1 MSAALKGFYWK
12 QLKELGIE
20 FELPY
25 RNYTLAQLRDSYEAL
40 VKEGLASPVDEDAAR
55 ASYQAKAASQAPVE
69 PQPQSQP
76 TAPTAPT
83 PASAV
88 PVSSQ
93 SVHEHAAERAYSA
106 GYDEE
111 PVRIDPVTKFVWF
124 REEVRKPA
132 APRPRARRKLTYVDP
147 GTKTMEV
154 SDGRY
159 VETVEV
165 SGQQRNTGE
174 VRITM
179 PSYQV
184 GVYLDPK
191 FKDEVQI
198 ADPSS
203 SGAAYVFLATTVQRL
218 GEDKG
223 FEFLKSLHKNIS
235 QYTKS
240 GIAPVK
246 ATALGETAVGIAF
259 MHDMLTQ
266 KLQGAPIGT

>member
-20 FELPY
+20 FERPY
-25 RNYTLAQLRDSYEAL
+25 RNYTLAELRDSYSAL
-40 VKEGLASPVDEDAAR
+40 VEEGLAPAIDEDAAR
-55 ASYQAKAASQAPVE
+55 ASYQKE
-69 PQPQSQP
+69 PERPEPQP
-76 TAPTAPT
+76 TAPEPPNAP
-83 PASAV
+83 SV
-88 PVSSQ
+88 PVSAHN
-93 SVHEHAAERAYSA
+93 VHEHAAERAYSA

-111 PVRIDPVTKFVWF
+111 PVRIDPVTKFIWF

-132 APRPRARRKLTYVDP
+132 APRPRARRKLTYVDS

-191 FKDEVQI
+191 FKDFKIHVYN
-198 ADPSS
+198 D
-203 SGAAYVFLATTVQRL
+203 V
-218 GEDKG
+218 KG
-223 FEFLKSLHKNIS
+223 FDLFDVQKFYGGADLVPA
-235 QYTKS
+235 
-240 GIAPVK
+240 GIK
-246 ATALGETAVGIAF
+246 RIYVGNDLCY
-259 MHDMLTQ
+259 DMLTVIRTIEEEYNRLR
-266 KLQGAPIGT
+266 LQGRA

>member
-20 FELPY
+20 FERPY
-25 RNYTLAQLRDSYEAL
+25 RNYTLAELRDSYSAL
-40 VKEGLASPVDEDAAR
+40 VEEGLAPAIDEDAAR
-55 ASYQAKAASQAPVE
+55 ASYQKE
-69 PQPQSQP
+69 PERPESQP
-76 TAPTAPT
+76 TAPEPPATPT
-83 PASAV
+83 V
-88 PVSSQ
+88 PVSAHN
-93 SVHEHAAERAYSA
+93 VHEHAAERAYSA

-111 PVRIDPVTKFVWF
+111 PVRIDPETRFIWF

-132 APRPRARRKLTYVDP
+132 APRPRARRKLTYVDS

-191 FKDEVQI
+191 FKDFKIHVYNDVRGFDLFDVQKFYGG
-198 ADPSS
+198 ADLVPA
-203 SGAAYVFLATTVQRL
+203 GIKRIYVGNDLC
-218 GEDKG
+218 
-223 FEFLKSLHKNIS
+223 
-235 QYTKS
+235 Y
-240 GIAPVK
+240 
-246 ATALGETAVGIAF
+246 
-259 MHDMLTQ
+259 DMLTVIRTIEEEYNRLR
-266 KLQGAPIGT
+266 LQGRA

>member
-40 VKEGLASPVDEDAAR
+40 VKEGLASSVDEDAAR

-132 APRPRARRKLTYVDP
+132 SPRPRARRKLTYVDP

-191 FKDEVQI
+191 FKDFKIHVYNDVRGFDLFDVQKFYGG
-198 ADPSS
+198 ADLVPA
-203 SGAAYVFLATTVQRL
+203 GIKRIYVGNDLC
-218 GEDKG
+218 
-223 FEFLKSLHKNIS
+223 
-235 QYTKS
+235 Y
-240 GIAPVK
+240 
-246 ATALGETAVGIAF
+246 
-259 MHDMLTQ
+259 DMLTVIRTIEEEYNRLR
-266 KLQGAPIGT
+266 LQDRT

>member
-40 VKEGLASPVDEDAAR
+40 VEEGLAPAIDEDAAR
-55 ASYQAKAASQAPVE
+55 ASYQKE
-69 PQPQSQP
+69 PERPEPQP
-76 TAPTAPT
+76 TAPEP
-83 PASAV
+83 PQPSV
-88 PVSSQ
+88 PVSSHN
-93 SVHEHAAERAYSA
+93 VHEHAAERAYSA

-111 PVRIDPVTKFVWF
+111 PVRIDPVTKFIWF

-132 APRPRARRKLTYVDP
+132 APRPRARRKLTYVDS

-191 FKDEVQI
+191 FKDFKIHVYN
-198 ADPSS
+198 D
-203 SGAAYVFLATTVQRL
+203 V
-218 GEDKG
+218 KG
-223 FEFLKSLHKNIS
+223 FDLFDVQKFYGGADLVPA
-235 QYTKS
+235 
-240 GIAPVK
+240 GIK
-246 ATALGETAVGIAF
+246 RIYVGNDLCY
-259 MHDMLTQ
+259 DMLTVIRTIEEEYNRLR
-266 KLQGAPIGT
+266 LQGRA

>member
-20 FELPY
+20 FERPY
-25 RNYTLAQLRDSYEAL
+25 RNYTLAELRDSYSAL
-40 VKEGLASPVDEDAAR
+40 VEEGLAPAIDEDAAR
-55 ASYQAKAASQAPVE
+55 ASYQKE
-69 PQPQSQP
+69 PEQPESQP
-76 TAPTAPT
+76 TT
-83 PASAV
+83 PEPSQPSV
-88 PVSSQ
+88 PVSAHN
-93 SVHEHAAERAYSA
+93 VHEHAAERAYSA

-111 PVRIDPVTKFVWF
+111 PVRIDPVTKFIWF

-132 APRPRARRKLTYVDP
+132 APRPRARRKLTYVDS

-191 FKDEVQI
+191 FKDFKIHVYN
-198 ADPSS
+198 D
-203 SGAAYVFLATTVQRL
+203 V
-218 GEDKG
+218 KG
-223 FEFLKSLHKNIS
+223 FDLFDVQKFYGGADLVPA
-235 QYTKS
+235 
-240 GIAPVK
+240 GIK
-246 ATALGETAVGIAF
+246 RIYVGNDLCY
-259 MHDMLTQ
+259 DMLTVIRTIEEEYNRLR
-266 KLQGAPIGT
+266 LQGRA

>member
-20 FELPY
+20 FERPY
-25 RNYTLAQLRDSYEAL
+25 RNYTLAELRDSYSAL
-40 VKEGLASPVDEDAAR
+40 VEEGLAPAIDEDAAR
-55 ASYQAKAASQAPVE
+55 ASYQKE
-69 PQPQSQP
+69 PEQPESQP
-76 TAPTAPT
+76 TT
-83 PASAV
+83 PEPSQPSV
-88 PVSSQ
+88 PVSAHN
-93 SVHEHAAERAYSA
+93 VHEHAAERAYSA

-132 APRPRARRKLTYVDP
+132 APRPRARRKLTYVDS

-191 FKDEVQI
+191 FKDFKIHVYN
-198 ADPSS
+198 D
-203 SGAAYVFLATTVQRL
+203 V
-218 GEDKG
+218 KG
-223 FEFLKSLHKNIS
+223 FDLFDVQKFYGGADLVPA
-235 QYTKS
+235 
-240 GIAPVK
+240 GIK
-246 ATALGETAVGIAF
+246 RIYVGNDLCY
-259 MHDMLTQ
+259 DMLTVIRTIEEEYNRLR
-266 KLQGAPIGT
+266 LQGRA